1 MEFLI
6 ISGRIIFSFFHAVL
20 QEFKGIE
27 RLEVLNTNHITREQN
42 MISGG
47 QASLILIQSIAICS
61 FYIYTFVHS
70 SLQCKWLL
78 SPMCGGRGEAEWG
91 LVQLG

>member
-1 MEFLI
+1 
-6 ISGRIIFSFFHAVL
+6 
-20 QEFKGIE
+20 
-27 RLEVLNTNHITREQN
+27 

-61 FYIYTFVHS
+61 FYIYTLVHS

-78 SPMCGGRGEAEWG
+78 SPMCGVGVKQNEVWFNLGNSVATWG
-91 LVQLG
+91 ISHAVKVVKGINIAIS